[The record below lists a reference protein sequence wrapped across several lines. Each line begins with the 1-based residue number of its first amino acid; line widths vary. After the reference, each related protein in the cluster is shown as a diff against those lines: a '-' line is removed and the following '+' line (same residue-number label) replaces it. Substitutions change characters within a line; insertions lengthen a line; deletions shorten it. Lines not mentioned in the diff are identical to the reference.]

1 MVLEHSAEDTVAEIM
16 YKPKITRGVADR
28 TLRTWVNSGV
38 KAANLDK
45 ELRITESYLLYVPF
59 WRFVAQ
65 GLAVA
70 CGHSGYTE
78 RTGNKLRNEFEEL
91 INDEYTWT
99 KCACDTGQYGLTTLW
114 LDKGGEVPYVHG
126 TVAAIDPSGSALEAN
141 NEGKE
146 AVRSMMRKDMAKRIE
161 TVTLEKLFIIP
172 KLFEIV
178 YAPVWVYHYQYNSGN
193 FTVLID
199 AVRGTVI
206 GGTSPMDMTARTRLM
221 ILSFSISA
229 FLFGASL
236 ALLIKPGEEA
246 VSTLVQII
254 LLLVSVALAM
264 VAYPAFREGRTTI
277 STGSMQNIA
286 RMRPSVRVPKE
297 LVDDDLLK
305 HRGTVLE
312 CPVCGSKISR
322 PWGEVVSRCDN
333 CSTLLD
339 INSENV
345 EAVPY
350 KVVKPNMFS
359 EAAMPYAVPEYIPF
373 WRFTCNIEVTDYLA
387 SGKTDSSLPDISGKR
402 DYYICAADIPRYIAE
417 PWETNMTV
425 RNPKLE
431 TVATISLLNMRH
443 IYMNKNTARE
453 LTEFLYLRYETKKP
467 GVLQVLRYNFD
478 VQNAEIVYIP
488 YFKEN
493 NTYIPGV

>member
-1 MVLEHSAEDTVAEIM
+1 MVLEHSTEDTVAEIM

-28 TLRTWVNSGV
+28 TLRGWVNSGV
-38 KAANLDK
+38 KAVNLDQ

-126 TVAAIDPSGSALEAN
+126 SVAAIDPSGSALDAN
-141 NEGKE
+141 KEGKE
-146 AVRSMMRKDMAKRIE
+146 AVRAMMRKDMAKRIE
-161 TVTLEKLFIIP
+161 TVTFEKLFIIP
-172 KLFEIV
+172 KLFELV
-178 YAPVWVYHYQYNSGN
+178 YAPVWVYHYQYNKGH

-199 AVRGTVI
+199 AVRGEII

-221 ILSFSISA
+221 ILSFSIAA
-229 FLFGASL
+229 FLFGTNL
-236 ALLIKPGEEA
+236 AMLLKPGEEF

-264 VAYPAFREGRTTI
+264 VAYPAFREGKTTT

-286 RMRPSVRVPKE
+286 QMRPAVRIPKE
-297 LVDDDLLK
+297 LVDEDLLM

-312 CPVCGSKISR
+312 CPFCKSQISR
-322 PWGEVVSRCDN
+322 PWGEVIARCEK

-339 INSENV
+339 INSENAEV
-345 EAVPY
+345 VPY
-350 KVVKPNMFS
+350 EVVKPSMLA
-359 EAAMPYAVPEYIPF
+359 ETAMPYVVPEYIPF
-373 WRFTCNIEVTDYLA
+373 WKFSCNIEVTDYLA
-387 SGKTDSSLPDISGKR
+387 SGKTDTALPDITGRR
-402 DYYICAADIPRYIAE
+402 DYFICAADIPRYIAE
-417 PWETNMTV
+417 PWEIDLTV
-425 RNPKLE
+425 RNPKME
-431 TVATISLLNMRH
+431 TISATSLLNMRY

-453 LTEFLYLRYETKKP
+453 LTEFLYLRYETEKP

-478 VQNAEIVYIP
+478 VKDAKIVYIP
-488 YFKEN
+488 YFKEKD
-493 NTYIPGV
+493 TYVPGV